1 MNGRNRN
8 VMLRDK
14 SVWTLLKE
22 YSLLTVGII
31 IYVLGWVVF
40 LTPNNLI
47 GNGVTGISSIIQY
60 AVGIKMGYS
69 YFVINAILLVTAFLV
84 LGTSF
89 GGKTIYAIVLASIG
103 LNMQGLIPQEI
114 IDTLAIQNGK
124 LMCTIMGGI
133 MVGLGIGISISQGG
147 STGGTDIIALIVG
160 KYRNVSP
167 GRMILSMDVVIIL
180 SSLLVPSYTASGD
193 LVPFSEK
200 ITTVVYGLLL
210 VTINGY
216 VIDLYLAGSRQSVQ
230 LFILSKKYEE
240 IADSITNYL
249 HRGVT
254 VIPAVGWYTKNESRA
269 LVVITRK
276 ADLNFLLKYIKS
288 IDNDAFLSVSSVT
301 GVYGKGFDV
310 IKSGAMKKGNDVDI
324 REMDKS

>member
-1 MNGRNRN
+1 
-8 VMLRDK
+8 MLSRK
-14 SVWTLLKE
+14 KPWEIFKE
-22 YSLLTVGII
+22 YLILTIGIT
-31 IYVLGWVVF
+31 IYVLGWVIF

-69 YFVINAILLVTAFLV
+69 YFVINAILLVTSFFV

-89 GGKTIYAIVLASIG
+89 GGKTIYAIVLASVG
-103 LNMQGLIPQEI
+103 LNVLQEVIPMTI

-124 LMCTIMGGI
+124 LMSTIMGGI
-133 MVGLGIGISISQGG
+133 MIGLGIGMSISQGG
-147 STGGTDIIALIVG
+147 STGGTDIIALIVS

-180 SSLLVPSYTASGD
+180 SSLLVPSYTASGV
-193 LVPFSEK
+193 LVPFAEK

-216 VIDLYLAGSRQSVQ
+216 VIDLYLAGSKQSVQ
-230 LFILSKKYEE
+230 LMIMSREYEK
-240 IADSITNYL
+240 IADGITKEL

-254 VIPAVGWYTKNESRA
+254 VLPAVGWYSQTESHVL
-269 LVVITRK
+269 LVVTRK
-276 ADLNFLLKYIKS
+276 TDLNVLLRYVKS
-288 IDNDAFLSVSSVT
+288 IDDDAFLSVSSVT
-301 GVYGKGFDV
+301 GVYGKGFDT
-310 IKSGAMKKGNDVDI
+310 IKNTKPKNTAQKPPENNIS
-324 REMDKS
+324 